1 MIHVTPLSRLAET
14 VRATGATHV
23 LTLLSEG
30 SEFERPGHLVPANCL
45 HLTMHDIVDEQDG
58 FTPPSRAHVEA
69 LIDFARGWDREKP
82 LVVHCYAGISRSTAA
97 AYVIAAALDPAR
109 DERELAQALRAA
121 SRTATPNA
129 RIVAL
134 ADDILGR
141 DGRMIAAIAEIGIG
155 ADAFEGTPFTIE
167 V

>member
-1 MIHVTPLSRLAET
+1 MIHVTPLSRLGET
-14 VRATGATHV
+14 VTAAGASHV

-30 SEFERPGHLVPANCL
+30 SEFERPGHLVAENCL
-45 HLTMHDIVDEQDG
+45 HLTMHDIVEEQEG
-58 FTPPSRAHVEA
+58 LTPPSRAHVEA
-69 LIDFARGWDREKP
+69 LIAFARGWDRAKP

-97 AYVIAAALDPAR
+97 AYVIAAALNPER

-121 SRTATPNA
+121 SSSATPNA

-141 DGRMIAAIAEIGIG
+141 GGRMVAAIAEIGRG
-155 ADAFEGTPFTIE
+155 AEAFEGAPFTMD

>member
-1 MIHVTPLSRLAET
+1 MIHVTSLSRLAET
-14 VRATGATHV
+14 VEATGATHV

-30 SEFERPGHLVPANCL
+30 SAFERPGHLVAANCL
-45 HLTMHDIVDEQDG
+45 HLTMHDIVEETDG
-58 FTPPSRAHVEA
+58 LTPPSRTHVEA
-69 LIDFARGWDREKP
+69 LLDYARGWDRSKP

-97 AYVIAAALDPAR
+97 AYVIAAALDPRR

-121 SRTATPNA
+121 SPSATPNA

-141 DGRMIAAIAEIGIG
+141 EGRMIAAIAEIGTG
-155 ADAFEGTPFTIE
+155 AEAFEGTPFTMD